1 VPKGDLAEGDLAEG
15 DLPPGGVPPD
25 ASPAKS
31 RFGAVYRRLLVGA
44 AVAALGWAVL
54 PKLPHE
60 QTVIFALGRDAA
72 KLSQLEVLWETEG
85 QDHQGRLLLNFD
97 STPPD
102 HVVRQFRLADGEYE
116 FRVAARWRDTASER
130 TEVTRR
136 VRLEGS
142 TVTLRCEE
150 LTQ

>member
-1 VPKGDLAEGDLAEG
+1 MPQGDLTEGDLSP
-15 DLPPGGVPPD
+15 DRVPLE
-25 ASPAKS
+25 AGPAKP
-31 RFGAVYRRLLVGA
+31 RFGAVYKRLLVGA

-60 QTVIFALGRDAA
+60 QTVIFALGRDVGQ
-72 KLSQLEVLWETEG
+72 LSQLEVLWEAEG
-85 QDHQGRLLLNFD
+85 QDHEGRLLLNFD

-116 FRVAARWRDTASER
+116 FRVAAHWRDRAGER
-130 TEVTRR
+130 TEVIRR

>member
-1 VPKGDLAEGDLAEG
+1 MPQGDLAEGDLS
-15 DLPPGGVPPD
+15 PGGVPPD
-25 ASPAKS
+25 EGTAKP
-31 RFGAVYRRLLVGA
+31 RFGAVYKRLLVGA
-44 AVAALGWAVL
+44 AVAALGWTVL

-60 QTVIFALGRDAA
+60 QTVIFALGRDVGQ
-72 KLSQLEVLWETEG
+72 LSQLEVLWEAEG
-85 QDHQGRLLLNFD
+85 QDHEGRLLLNFD

-116 FRVAARWRDTASER
+116 FRVAAHWRDRAGER
-130 TEVTRR
+130 TEVIRR

>member
-1 VPKGDLAEGDLAEG
+1 MPQGDPAEGDLS
-15 DLPPGGVPPD
+15 PGGVPPN
-25 ASPAKS
+25 AGPAKP
-31 RFGAVYRRLLVGA
+31 RFGAVYKRLLVGA
-44 AVAALGWAVL
+44 TVAALGWSLL

-72 KLSQLEVLWETEG
+72 RLSQLEVLWVAEG
-85 QDHQGRLLLNFD
+85 QDHEGRLLLNFD

-102 HVVRQFRLADGEYE
+102 HVVRQFRLADGNYE
-116 FRVAARWRDTASER
+116 FRVAARWRDRASER

-142 TVTLRCEE
+142 SVTLRCEE

>member
-1 VPKGDLAEGDLAEG
+1 MPKGDLAEGDLS
-15 DLPPGGVPPD
+15 PGGVPPD

-116 FRVAARWRDTASER
+116 FRVAARWRDKASER

-136 VRLEGS
+136 VTLEGN
-142 TVTLRCEE
+142 TVTLRLEE

>member
-1 VPKGDLAEGDLAEG
+1 MPQGDLAEGDLS
-15 DLPPGGVPPD
+15 LNRVPLD
-25 ASPAKS
+25 AGPAKP
-31 RFGAVYRRLLVGA
+31 RFGTVYKRLLVGA

-60 QTVIFALGRDAA
+60 QTVVFALGRDVAQ
-72 KLSQLEVLWETEG
+72 LSQLEVLWEAEG
-85 QDHQGRLLLNFD
+85 QDHEGRLLLNFD

-116 FRVAARWRDTASER
+116 FRVAARWRDRASER
-130 TEVTRR
+130 TEVIRR

>member
-1 VPKGDLAEGDLAEG
+1 MFPYK
-15 DLPPGGVPPD
+15 
-25 ASPAKS
+25 
-31 RFGAVYRRLLVGA
+31 RLLVGA
-44 AVAALGWAVL
+44 AVAAGGWALL
-54 PKLPHE
+54 PNIPHD

-72 KLSQLEVLWETEG
+72 QLSQLEVLWEAEG
-85 QDHQGRLLLNFD
+85 QEHEGRLLLNFEAA
-97 STPPD
+97 PPD

-116 FRVAARWRDTASER
+116 FRVAARRRDGASER

>member
-1 VPKGDLAEGDLAEG
+1 VPQGDLAEGDLS
-15 DLPPGGVPPD
+15 PSGVPPN
-25 ASPAKS
+25 AGTAKP
-31 RFGAVYRRLLVGA
+31 RFSAVYKRLLVGA

-60 QTVIFALGRDAA
+60 QTVIFALGRDVAQ
-72 KLSQLEVLWETEG
+72 LSQLEVLWEAEG
-85 QDHQGRLLLNFD
+85 QDHEGRLLLNFD

-116 FRVAARWRDTASER
+116 FRVAARRRDRASER
-130 TEVTRR
+130 TEVIRR

>member
-1 VPKGDLAEGDLAEG
+1 MPEGDLSS
-15 DLPPGGVPPD
+15 GGVPLG
-25 ASPAKS
+25 AALAKP
-31 RFGAVYRRLLVGA
+31 RFGAVYKRLLVGA
-44 AVAALGWAVL
+44 AVAALGWAL
-54 PKLPHE
+54 LPHIPQD

-72 KLSQLEVLWETEG
+72 KLSQLEVLWEAEG
-85 QDHQGRLLLNFD
+85 QEHEGRLLLNFD
-97 STPPD
+97 SATPD

-116 FRVAARWRDTASER
+116 FRVAARRRDGSGGR
-130 TEVTRR
+130 TEVSRR